1 GMRYCRRCEVYF
13 YQVERFCRCCG
24 MTLRSSPI
32 NKTQKN
38 RLKEMSNN
46 LSYDEK
52 NTTMHKCSIYKESNQ
67 QHIQKNS
74 RILLVDD
81 EPDIILVM
89 KVVLNENGF
98 KVDSYTDPSE
108 ALENFTSDLYDLV
121 ILDVRMLEMDGF
133 YLYEKI
139 KKLDENVK
147 ICFLTAADDAYYEK
161 LKRNYPGINE
171 DCVIHKPVDNESLL
185 RRIKSVL

>member
-1 GMRYCRRCEVYF
+1 
-13 YQVERFCRCCG
+13 
-24 MTLRSSPI
+24 
-32 NKTQKN
+32 
-38 RLKEMSNN
+38 
-46 LSYDEK
+46 EK

-121 ILDVRMLEMDGF
+121 ILDVRMPEMDGF